1 METNRAAVAIINIH
15 RLRIE
20 MKHHHSPIFS
30 ADTNFGLSFR
40 DILQILG
47 HIAPYADDRDM
58 VAEMSYDIADSLEM
72 NGSDDYQA
80 LVGLINDS
88 ARFLIND
95 LSRAIRLYP
104 GREAY
109 FSELIGDCAH
119 FVLE

>member
-1 METNRAAVAIINIH
+1 METNKPAVAIINIH

-20 MKHHHSPIFS
+20 MRHHHSPMFS

-40 DILQILG
+40 DVLQILG
-47 HIAPYADDRDM
+47 AIAPYADDKDM
-58 VAEMSYDIADSLEM
+58 VAEMSYDIADSLEI
-72 NGSDDYQA
+72 NDGNDYQA

-95 LSRAIRLYP
+95 LSRAIQLYP

-109 FSELIGDCAH
+109 FSELIGDSAH
-119 FVLE
+119 FLLE